1 MRAKA
6 SDKTKRFS
14 GERTMIL
21 SGWWTDLNNKKIT
34 EANVLDTVRF
44 HFRVHNDSGSIE
56 KATLYLREQDPC
68 FDEELLINSRTKVE
82 MKSEKDTI
90 VLAPYSKFREEN
102 PEFIQKLRKEP
113 DTLTLWLCVKNKE
126 KRLQYIKENEYNTFL
141 EALEHSFIWGEG
153 VWEDVLNSKKNMEYV
168 REIEAVTKSRFISV
182 KVGDECHIYFS
193 SLFPKKF

>member
-34 EANVLDTVRF
+34 KANVLDTVRF

-68 FDEELLINSRTKVE
+68 FDEELLINGRTKVE

-113 DTLTLWLCVKNKE
+113 DTLTLWL
-126 KRLQYIKENEYNTFL
+126 
-141 EALEHSFIWGEG
+141 
-153 VWEDVLNSKKNMEYV
+153 
-168 REIEAVTKSRFISV
+168 
-182 KVGDECHIYFS
+182 
-193 SLFPKKF
+193 